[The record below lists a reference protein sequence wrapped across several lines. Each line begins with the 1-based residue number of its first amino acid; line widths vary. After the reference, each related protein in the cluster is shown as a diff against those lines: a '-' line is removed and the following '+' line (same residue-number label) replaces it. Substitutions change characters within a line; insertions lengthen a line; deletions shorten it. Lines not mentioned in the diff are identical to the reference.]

1 MSIPTTSYRTLKHT
15 LAYGVGLVF
24 QRGTNYLLLPLLT
37 TLLSPADYGYYA
49 LCFSVT
55 AILVPLFEFAMLTAL
70 ARFYFDVEAD
80 ERPHVAFTV
89 LAYLLAHTVV
99 LTAILT
105 LGAWFIG
112 PIISEGPQT
121 RRLLVLAAASACLS
135 TLNNVPLIV
144 LRVQERSSVYAL
156 LGAVRG
162 ALNLVLVF
170 VFVAVVEFGWEGA
183 IGGDILAS
191 CLAAGIGAVAVR
203 KALKGE
209 MRFPIL
215 SRMIKFALPIVPM
228 NLAAAAFLSIDPLF
242 IKTLG
247 SMEEVATYAVA
258 LRVALILNLV
268 VAAFQT
274 AWPVTLF
281 QMAEFEDAP
290 ARIARSTRH
299 ALAAMS
305 IVCSALMLLVPELVG
320 ILAPSDVYRVSSE
333 AAPLILL
340 GLWVN
345 AGVYMVMSNLHIPKK
360 TGYLPLIYGSGLAV
374 KVALNFAWIPDY
386 GIVGAA
392 SATLVG
398 YLAQCAV
405 AIWISRS
412 FYPVPY
418 EVGKLAWLL
427 AATALVCGAAR
438 FSYDLSYAP
447 SVLARLGAL
456 VLFMASLMITGTV
469 GWSEIRALRGRR

>member
-1 MSIPTTSYRTLKHT
+1 MSTPTTSYRTLKHT

-37 TLLSPADYGYYA
+37 TLLSPADYAYYA

-55 AILVPLFEFAMLTAL
+55 TLLAPLFEFAMLTAL

-80 ERPHVAFTV
+80 ERPHVAVTV
-89 LAYLLAHTVV
+89 LAYLVAHTAV
-99 LTAILT
+99 LTAVLT
-105 LGAWFIG
+105 IGASFIS
-112 PIISEGPQT
+112 PFISEEPQT
-121 RRLLVLAAASACLS
+121 RRLLVLAAVSACLS
-135 TLNNVPLIV
+135 TWNNVPLIV

-156 LGAVRG
+156 LGAARG
-162 ALNLVLVF
+162 ALTLALVF
-170 VFVAVVEFGWEGA
+170 VLVAVVGWGWEGA

-191 CLAAGIGAVAVR
+191 CFVAGIGALAVR
-203 KALKGE
+203 EALKGKI
-209 MRFPIL
+209 RFPIL

-242 IKTLG
+242 IKSLG
-247 SMEEVATYAVA
+247 SIEEVATYSVA

-281 QMAEFEDAP
+281 QMAKLEDAP

-299 ALAAMS
+299 ALTAMGLCTS
-305 IVCSALMLLVPELVG
+305 VLVVLIPELVG
-320 ILAPSDVYRVSSE
+320 VLAPLDIYRSSVG
-333 AAPLILL
+333 AAPLILF

-345 AGVYMVMSNLHIPKK
+345 AGIYMVMSNLHIPKK
-360 TGYLPLIYGSGLAV
+360 TGYLPFIYGSGLAV
-374 KVALNFAWIPDY
+374 KVALNIAWIPAY

-398 YLAQCAV
+398 YLAQFAV
-405 AIWISRS
+405 ALWISQKA
-412 FYPVPY
+412 YPVPY
-418 EVGKLAWLL
+418 DTGKLAWLF
-427 AATALVCGAAR
+427 AAMVLLCWASR
-438 FSYDLSYAP
+438 YSYDLPYAI
-447 SVLARLGAL
+447 SVFARAGAF
-456 VLFMASLMITGTV
+456 VVFVASLVVTGLVSRREFETLF
-469 GWSEIRALRGRR
+469 GLR